1 MWEDN
6 PVECAPEFPENV
18 MDEAI
23 LYVPKGTKDKYKK
36 VAPWQNFLNIRE
48 KEFDGVDSVAADD
61 VELKVVDGAICVSGD
76 VPVCIYDMQGR
87 TVYSGNPTRIEN
99 LPAGLYIVTCAGKSV
114 KVLVP

>member
-1 MWEDN
+1 
-6 PVECAPEFPENV
+6 